1 MSIYRDN
8 RRVGLVQKGSR
19 AIMAIYKGTRLVW
32 SKVASYWRG
41 ELVWRGDNTWHN

>member
-1 MSIYRDN
+1 MSIYKGT
-8 RRVGLVQKGSR
+8 RRIGLVQKGSR

-41 ELVWRGDNTWHN
+41 ELVWHSDNTWHN